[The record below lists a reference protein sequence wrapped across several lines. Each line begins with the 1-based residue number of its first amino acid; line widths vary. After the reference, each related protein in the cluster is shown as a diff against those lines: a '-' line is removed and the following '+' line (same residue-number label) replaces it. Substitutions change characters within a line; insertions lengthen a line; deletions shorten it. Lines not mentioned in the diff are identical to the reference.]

1 MRGTV
6 VTAAAGVLVACA
18 GSHQLTDVQL
28 APEAERA
35 RVGNVLVI
43 GLFQDPA
50 ARHAYEVDMVKQLQ
64 GAGARAQASVDIF
77 PPGTL
82 PTREQVEQLVR
93 QQRFDGVVVGQLV
106 DRRTEAYV
114 YSEPDFYGWYG
125 HAQPGMYGPVTTHTS
140 TTVVLQTRVFRAS
153 TGQAEFA
160 ASSQSIDPIS
170 AAEVADAHSQLVVG
184 ALKKSGLV

>member
-1 MRGTV
+1 MRATV
-6 VTAAAGVLVACA
+6 VAAAAGVLVACA

-28 APEAERA
+28 APEAQRA

-64 GAGARAQASVDIF
+64 GAGARAQASVDLF

-82 PTREQVEQLVR
+82 PTRQQVEQLVQ

-106 DRRTEAYV
+106 DRRTEAHV
-114 YSEPDFYGWYG
+114 YSEPAFYDWYG
-125 HAQPGMYGPVTTHTS
+125 YAQPGMYAPVTHAS